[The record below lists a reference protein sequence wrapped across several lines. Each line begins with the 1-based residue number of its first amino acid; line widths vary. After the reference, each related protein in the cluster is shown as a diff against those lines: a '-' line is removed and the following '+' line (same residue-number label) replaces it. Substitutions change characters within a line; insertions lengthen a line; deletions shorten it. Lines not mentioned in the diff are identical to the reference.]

1 MASTK
6 YTYSI
11 SSDFPNQKVASLSL
25 TNEIN
30 DSSIVTPLSH
40 INTAAD
46 NCDIWF
52 TDALSSGDE
61 TTLDGIV
68 AGHQGNPV
76 IGETAET
83 VKVVETNRAPTFS
96 DDITKALDAGDR
108 WLNTALDE
116 EYYCVS
122 PTPVGSASW
131 LPMGVTGPQ
140 GATGVTGPVGVTG
153 VTGPVGPTGIIGP
166 TGGCGPTGPTG
177 PIGPTGPQKPGST
190 DLIMTW
196 ATDDFP
202 FVNRSI
208 VTTYEAWTSFIF
220 RGSSVWNTPL
230 AMRILKYVDDTTTHS
245 LRIYDVTNGN
255 VIASQTGLVY
265 EGWTILD
272 MGTLSN
278 IPSGEA
284 IWEFQAKRD
293 SGVKSPEFRV
303 ASAVLTFTS
312 S

>member
-1 MASTK
+1 MALTK

-11 SSDFPNQKVASLSL
+11 SSDFPNQKVAPLAL

-30 DSSIVTPLSH
+30 DSSIITSLSH
-40 INTAAD
+40 INTASD
-46 NCDIWF
+46 DCDIWF

-61 TTLDGIV
+61 TTLDGLV
-68 AGHQGNPV
+68 SAHQGDPV
-76 IGETAET
+76 IGETAT
-83 VKVVETNRAPTFS
+83 SVKVVETDRSPTFS

-108 WLNTALDE
+108 WLNKALDE

-122 PTPVGSASW
+122 PTPIGSASW
-131 LPMGVTGPQ
+131 VLMGVTGPQ
-140 GATGVTGPVGVTG
+140 GATGVTGPVG
-153 VTGPVGPTGIIGP
+153 PTGITGAIGP
-166 TGGCGPTGPTG
+166 TGPTGPGITGPTG

-190 DLIMTW
+190 DLILTW

-202 FVNRSI
+202 FINRSI

-220 RGSSVWNTPL
+220 RGSSIWNSPIAFRL
-230 AMRILKYVDDTTTHS
+230 LKYVDDSTLHS
-245 LRIYDVTNGN
+245 IRIYDVTNGN
-255 VIASQTGLVY
+255 VIAEQTGLSY
-265 EGWTILD
+265 TGWIILD

-284 IWEFQAKRD
+284 IWELQAKRD